1 VKLPAGAARIN
12 GMKRSRLGSFDTR
25 ALEFAV
31 IAVAVYFGADAIRE
45 ALGPMWGNL
54 SLLFGL

>member
-1 VKLPAGAARIN
+1 
-12 GMKRSRLGSFDTR
+12 MKRSRLGSFDTR
-25 ALEFAV
+25 TLEFAV